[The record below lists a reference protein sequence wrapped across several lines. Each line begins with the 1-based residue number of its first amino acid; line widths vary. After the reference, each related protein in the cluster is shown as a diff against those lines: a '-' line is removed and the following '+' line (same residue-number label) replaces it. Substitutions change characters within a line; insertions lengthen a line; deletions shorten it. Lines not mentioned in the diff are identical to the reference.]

1 MASEGI
7 VRVRIDEKIRQQ
19 ASQALADMGLS
30 ISDAVRMLLVR
41 VAREKAMPFE
51 VRVPRSEVKSIE
63 ALRAALQEGIDSG
76 SAGEWNAE
84 AFLKE
89 AHRRA
94 DQRNPNA

>member
-7 VRVRIDEKIRQQ
+7 VRVRIDETIRQQ

-51 VRVPRSEVKSIE
+51 IRVPRTEIKSVE
-63 ALRAALQEGIDSG
+63 ELRAALQQGIDSG

-84 AFLKE
+84 AFLQE

-94 DQRNPNA
+94 DQRKPAT